1 MSWTRVD
8 LAEPV
13 APMTPTV
20 APLGMWRSMSWRF
33 QAPDSGL
40 YLKKTWSKSTD
51 PSRTWRPLSG
61 FWSRMSGSSSST
73 SMIRLPQ
80 ATDRVSII
88 IIMDTIIRLMSTW
101 VM

>member
-13 APMTPTV
+13 APRTPTV

-33 QAPDSGL
+33 QAPASGL

-51 PSRTWRPLSG
+51 PSRTWRPLPV
-61 FWSRMSGSSSST
+61 SRMSGSSSST
-73 SMIRLPQ
+73 STIRLPQ